1 MRRSHLVVG
10 GVVALIVALLF
21 AWKLRGSSDD
31 SADSEGGAGGASSA
45 SGGGTGNASGR
56 SGRTGTTPGS
66 IGGRVTRAADGGPV
80 VGATIAV
87 SRDAV
92 MPMMGTDEEA
102 PSALATTDANGAWS
116 IASIAG
122 GQYSVGA
129 MAAGLQ
135 PGSQLH
141 VSIASGT
148 RTTVDLAL
156 AAGGIAVTGT
166 VSDIGGGPIGGARVT
181 ARKSS
186 ELPFG
191 GRPEHVAMTG
201 PDGKYA
207 LSLADGDYGATARHD
222 DYTKDSKSFEIHGS
236 PIVVDFKLSPGSG
249 IRGIVV
255 TREGKPVPGAH
266 VTASTGRVMRDGGA
280 SATADDKGE
289 FTLTSLG
296 SGAVKLRA
304 TGKGFASNEP
314 TVVELGIGEHLEGV
328 RIVVDV
334 AFSISGRVVR
344 AGKPAEGIA
353 GVMLGCFSIGT
364 GQAEMASDPSDDTG
378 AFEIWGVKPASYMM
392 FAIGKDAIPEIG
404 KPVEVVDK
412 DVTDIVIEMA
422 TGATLTGRVEPGMIS
437 SIGLEVDESKIGI
450 ANMFDAM
457 KVMIVRGETD
467 ASGVFTLKGAPPGEM
482 SIVATTVDG
491 RKGKLA
497 IVVTGADQTGLIVK
511 LEPRASI
518 AGKVVDE
525 KGAAVAGVHVKV
537 SDEDKSGGGF
547 SMGGFGRQA
556 SALTAADGTFKLVGL
571 EPGKLKLNVTDE
583 HGLIPFARGDKRAQA
598 LEVSKAQQMTGVEL
612 VVEAR
617 DGVIRGLVIGA
628 DRQPVADA
636 WVSVRRDVS
645 AAGGKQDR
653 ADMMAAWMDSA
664 DPILTGADG
673 KFTIDKL
680 RRGTYAVTVEGPK
693 GGSRASKPGV
703 KTGDTVTLVLEP
715 LGSLTGRVL
724 SGTAPVTEYDLGCR
738 GTGPG
743 MRFDSDGFGGRRFA
757 NADGSYTLE
766 RLAPGEYTCTVT
778 SKLGTASG
786 KAVIATGPTKLDFTL
801 VAFASVTGTV
811 VDATTGKPLAGMMVL
826 VSAEGLEG
834 KGFAEAMTG
843 KAPTTDAGGKFV
855 IEGVPAGKGQV
866 HVAPKDATF
875 NHLATRDY
883 TATSGQRVDL
893 GTIKL
898 VPPRTGEPGT
908 LGFFAAVTDDKLMI
922 VDVKDDSPA
931 SKAGVV
937 EGDRILAID
946 GKPVADLG
954 VDVAKQMV
962 SPGSVPTGQPMALT
976 LERAGKQV
984 AVSLVA
990 EPF

>member
-1 MRRSHLVVG
+1 MRRSRLVAG
-10 GVVALIVALLF
+10 GVVAVIAALLF
-21 AWKLRGSSDD
+21 VWKLRGSSSDP
-31 SADSEGGAGGASSA
+31 AAHEGGASVA
-45 SGGGTGNASGR
+45 SGGTTGGANNNS
-56 SGRTGTTPGS
+56 RTGTTPGS
-66 IGGRVTRAADGGPV
+66 IGGRVTRAADNSPV
-80 VGATIAV
+80 AGATIAV

-92 MPMMGTDEEA
+92 MPMMGSDEEA
-102 PSALATTDANGAWS
+102 PSALATTDANGTWS

-122 GQYSVGA
+122 GPYSVGA

-135 PGSQLH
+135 PGSQLR

-156 AAGGIAVTGT
+156 VAGGIAVTGT

-191 GRPEHVAMTG
+191 GRAEHVAMTG

-207 LSLADGDYGATARHD
+207 LSLADGDYGARAKHD
-222 DYTKDSKSFEIHGS
+222 DYTDDSKGFEIHGS

-255 TREGKPVPGAH
+255 SREGKPVPGARI
-266 VTASTGRVMRDGGA
+266 TASSGVGRRSREGGGG
-280 SATADDKGE
+280 ATADDKGE
-289 FTLTSLG
+289 FTLTGLG
-296 SGAVKLRA
+296 SGTVKLRA

-328 RIVVDV
+328 RIVVDA
-334 AFSISGRVVR
+334 AFSISGRVRR
-344 AGKPAEGIA
+344 AGKPAEGIP
-353 GVMLGCFSIGT
+353 GVMLGVFSIGAS
-364 GQAEMASDPSDDTG
+364 QAAMASEPSDDTG

-404 KPVEVVDK
+404 QPVEVVDR
-412 DVTDIVIEMA
+412 DVTNVIIELA
-422 TGATLTGRVEPGMIS
+422 TGVTLTGRVDPGMIAS
-437 SIGLEVDESKIGI
+437 VGLEVDESKLSV
-450 ANMFDAM
+450 AKMFDAM
-457 KVMIVRGETD
+457 KIMIVRGESD
-467 ASGVFTLKGAPPGEM
+467 ATGAFTLKGAPPGEM

-491 RKGKLA
+491 RKGKLEITVA
-497 IVVTGADQTGLIVK
+497 AADQIGLIVK

-525 KGAAVAGVHVKV
+525 KAAAVAGVHVQV
-537 SDEDKSGGGF
+537 TDEDKSGGGF
-547 SMGGFGRQA
+547 RMGGFSRQA
-556 SALTAADGTFKLVGL
+556 SALTGADGTFKLVGV

-583 HGLIPFARGDKRAQA
+583 HGLIPFASGDKRAQVFE
-598 LEVSKAQQMTGVEL
+598 LSKAQEMTGVKL

-617 DGVIRGLVIGA
+617 DGVIRGIVIGA
-628 DRQPVADA
+628 NRQPVADA
-636 WVSVRRDVS
+636 WVSVRREVP

-653 ADMMAAWMDSA
+653 DDMMASWMDPA

-673 KFTIDKL
+673 GFTIDKL

-693 GGSRASKPGV
+693 GASRASKPGV

-715 LGSLTGRVL
+715 LGSLSGRVL
-724 SGTAPVTEYDLGCR
+724 SGTAPVTEYELGCR
-738 GTGPG
+738 GSGPG

-766 RLAPGEYTCTVT
+766 RLAPGEYNCTVT
-778 SKLGTASG
+778 SKLGTAQG
-786 KAVIATGPTKLDFTL
+786 KVVIATGPGKLDFTL
-801 VAFASVTGTV
+801 ASFASVTGTV
-811 VDATTGKPLAGMMVL
+811 IDATTGKPLAGMMVL

-834 KGFAEAMTG
+834 KGLAEAMTG
-843 KAPTTDAGGKFV
+843 KAPTTDAAGKFV
-855 IEGVPAGKGQV
+855 IEGVPAGTGQV

-883 TATSGQRVDL
+883 TARSGQRVDL

-908 LGFFAAVTDDKLMI
+908 LGFFAAVTEDKLMI

-946 GKPVADLG
+946 GQPVSELG

-962 SPGSVPTGQPMALT
+962 SPGTVPSGQPIALT
-976 LERAGKQV
+976 LERAGQQV
-984 AVSLVA
+984 PVSLVA